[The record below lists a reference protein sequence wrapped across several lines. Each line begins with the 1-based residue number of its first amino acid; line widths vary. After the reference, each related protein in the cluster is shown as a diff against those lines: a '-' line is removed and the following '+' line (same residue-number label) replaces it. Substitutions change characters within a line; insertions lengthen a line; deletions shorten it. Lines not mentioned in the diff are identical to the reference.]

1 MATETDS
8 GIYLGLE
15 IVRVGRRSK
24 NVDGCIPDSRHDL
37 IGQPA
42 LHTRSHMTGNTG
54 DVLMGRLGP
63 ALIRRGNR
71 VASGAERRVISKRY
85 RGSNQNHRSDDKR
98 QQQRGLRLPAHAPVV
113 YEGTA

>member
-8 GIYLGLE
+8 GIHLSLE

-24 NVDGCIPDSRHDL
+24 NVDGCIPDSRHDF

-42 LHTRSHMTGNTG
+42 LNAWAHMTGNAG

-63 ALIRRGNR
+63 ALIRRGDR
-71 VASGAERRVISKRY
+71 VASCAERRVIGKWY
-85 RGSNQNHRSDDKR
+85 RGSNQSHRSDDEG

-113 YEGTA
+113 YGGNV